1 MTSDQTMI
9 IGFAALIG
17 VLYLMKIRS
26 YDMYEKE
33 PLLTLLA
40 VAIFGGITAIAI
52 SLFLYDF
59 VEVRHNFLDAV
70 FKIGLI
76 EEASKLLALM
86 FVYLFIRKDFN
97 EIVDGIIYITAISLG
112 FAVIENVFYALKDDQ
127 AILTIVMRSLTAVI
141 GHIAFSGYMGAAFII
156 HVKIHRNYSG
166 LLLALALSALAHGL
180 YDGVL
185 FHERLNFLFIFV
197 FIVLVMGQLWMLKI
211 LLGFSAFREE
221 LTDASF
227 TETGETVSLHCPHC
241 ALSEKPK
248 AVQFWNIRAAICDF
262 CGHLLVHNQN
272 IRHLTTYFRPA
283 LNARSFTKQLTRK
296 NRSEFLDSNQK
307 ILFDAKSMTLCAKP
321 AELGTWLAGTNIADR
336 ERILGLP
343 LVGFIL
349 KHLGMRYL
357 MPLRV

>member
-1 MTSDQTMI
+1 MI
-9 IGFAALIG
+9 IGFAAFIG
-17 VLYLMKIRS
+17 VLYLLKIRS
-26 YDMYEKE
+26 YDIYEKE

-86 FVYLFIRKDFN
+86 IVYLFIRKDFN

-112 FAVIENVFYALKDDQ
+112 FAVIENVFYAMKDEQ

-156 HVKIHRNYSG
+156 HVRIHRNYTG

-185 FHERLNFLFIFV
+185 FHEGLNFLFTFV
-197 FIVLVMGQLWMLKI
+197 FILLVMGQLWLFKI
-211 LLGFSAFREE
+211 LQGFSAFREV
-221 LTDASF
+221 LTDESF
-227 TETGETVSLHCPHC
+227 AETGETTSLHCPHC

-248 AVQFWNIRAAICDF
+248 AVEFWNIRAASCDF
-262 CGHLLVHNQN
+262 CGHLLVHDRN
-272 IRHLTTYFRPA
+272 IKLLFTYFRPV
-283 LNARSFTKQLTRK
+283 LNARSFTKQLIRQ
-296 NRSEFLDSNQK
+296 NRTVFLDSDQK
-307 ILFDAKSMTLCAKP
+307 ILFDAKRLTLCAKP
-321 AELGTWLAGTNIADR
+321 AELGIWLSSTNIADR

-343 LVGFIL
+343 VIGFIL
-349 KHLGMRYL
+349 NHLGMRYL